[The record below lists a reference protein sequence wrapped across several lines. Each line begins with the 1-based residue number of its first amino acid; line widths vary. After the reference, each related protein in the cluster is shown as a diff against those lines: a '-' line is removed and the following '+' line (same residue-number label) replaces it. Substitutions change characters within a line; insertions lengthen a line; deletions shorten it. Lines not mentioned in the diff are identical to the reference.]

1 MFSLFIECGFY
12 INISKE
18 LNMIILSILLLLL
31 FRREC
36 GILLMSI
43 SEFISN
49 CLKQPT
55 EVEDSG
61 NYTTG
66 TNGKP
71 K

>member
-1 MFSLFIECGFY
+1 
-12 INISKE
+12 
-18 LNMIILSILLLLL
+18 MIILSILLLLL
-31 FRREC
+31 FRKEC

-49 CLKQPT
+49 CLKQPSEIET
-55 EVEDSG
+55 DTT
-61 NYTTG
+61 YTTG